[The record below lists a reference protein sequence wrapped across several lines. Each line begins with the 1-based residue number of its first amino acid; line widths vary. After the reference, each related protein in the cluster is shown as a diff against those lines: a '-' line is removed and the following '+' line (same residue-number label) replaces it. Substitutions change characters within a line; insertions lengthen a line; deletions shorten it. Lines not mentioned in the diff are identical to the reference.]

1 MKNLEVYRA
10 LKRKIS
16 EYDFKKLNAE
26 LKAKKENQNILE
38 DEALKA
44 EILEEKNWK
53 TKREVAKENRREI
66 EEIEK
71 KIKGLERSVQL
82 FREKQEEVSRS
93 AKKEVEKEYRPTYE
107 AKVRELLKKAK
118 ETEKVEQE
126 LEQITKEANVLCEE
140 LDTYV
145 GPHSSVLDSI
155 ILPPLHLIAYGGYGQ
170 RGEKCESP
178 LEKFIKDCKEAGI
191 KIE

>member
-1 MKNLEVYRA
+1 MNNLEVYRG
-10 LKRKIS
+10 LERKIS
-16 EYDFKKLNAE
+16 EYNFKKLNTE
-26 LKAKKENQNILE
+26 LKAKKEKQNILE

-71 KIKGLERSVQL
+71 KIKGLEKSVQL
-82 FREKQEEVSRS
+82 LREKQGEVSRV
-93 AKKEVEKEYRPTYE
+93 AKKEVEKEYRPAYE
-107 AKVRELLKKAK
+107 AKVRELLKKAR

-126 LEQITKEANVLCEE
+126 LEQITKEANVLCRE

-145 GPHSSVLDSI
+145 GPYSSALSSI
-155 ILPPLHLIAYGGYGQ
+155 ILPPLHLIVYGGYGL

-178 LEKFIKDCKEAGI
+178 IERFIKDCKETGI